1 VALFLTPSAA
11 VLILQQSNR
20 QGLEQRCIRPS
31 VSNHHNHPFCTIQFN
46 MLAALPEYHPFFD
59 PFPQPSLS
67 VNYHDL
73 PISNPAVD
81 DDDDDGSAY
90 ADADGNANLSSDDDM
105 EYEDDDEAA
114 DDDQCRGKDDGED
127 DGEDDDAPAYLPSIE
142 DVPDL
147 HRTLI
152 EEALQLDWDIDS
164 PQDFQVISINQGAY
178 NDNTVIYLI
187 SKTGSGKSAVPLTIA
202 TLRCG
207 ITIFLVPL
215 LGLGSDQVKKASREE
230 RGIRAYHVDEHRG
243 ADGVLLRD
251 WLMNMTDDECETST
265 TILFISPQSLSDHV
279 NPKTNI
285 NVPSPW
291 LTCIRKLALKDR
303 ISLMCIDE
311 AFGGTARL
319 ILPQRLPRGCQK
331 PTENSQ

>member
-20 QGLEQRCIRPS
+20 QGLEQRCIRSS

-46 MLAALPEYHPFFD
+46 MLAALPEYYPFFD
-59 PFPQPSLS
+59 PFQQPSLS
-67 VNYHDL
+67 VNYHNL

-127 DGEDDDAPAYLPSIE
+127 DGKDDDAPAYSPSIK

-187 SKTGSGKSAVPLTIA
+187 SKTGSGKLAVPLTIA

-207 ITIFLVPL
+207 ITIFLSLFWVWGVIKL
-215 LGLGSDQVKKASREE
+215 KRRAGKKEE
-230 RGIRAYHVDEHRG
+230 SGPIM
-243 ADGVLLRD
+243 L
-251 WLMNMTDDECETST
+251 TST
-265 TILFISPQSLSDHV
+265 
-279 NPKTNI
+279 
-285 NVPSPW
+285 
-291 LTCIRKLALKDR
+291 A
-303 ISLMCIDE
+303 
-311 AFGGTARL
+311 
-319 ILPQRLPRGCQK
+319 
-331 PTENSQ
+331 SQTVSF